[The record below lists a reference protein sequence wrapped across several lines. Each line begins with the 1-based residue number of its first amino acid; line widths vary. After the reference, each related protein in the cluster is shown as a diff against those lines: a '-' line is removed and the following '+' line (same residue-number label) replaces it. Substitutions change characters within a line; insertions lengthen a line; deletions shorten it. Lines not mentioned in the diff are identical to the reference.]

1 MKSPRTRAAV
11 VDRLRSGCER
21 CISCLEELI
30 RVQFEMDP
38 HDRVIRP
45 DDEEIVYRLRKVL
58 VHVKALT
65 GWQLD
70 TEVMHV
76 LAPELRAADE
86 QIELIWK
93 KVPREQLTEYMADD
107 GKSVV
112 GGRDKSFKS
121 GKEILSSCI
130 HPTPQRLRLGKELGG
145 LGRPDAVRYFA
156 NLFTLLVSLV
166 FRYGVSLAFLSQ
178 LLSGGK
184 EGPIASV
191 MMKGTE
197 ELDSI
202 SPQTVFDSLRGRNKV
217 SGPGESDRSL

>member
-1 MKSPRTRAAV
+1 MKSPRTREEA

-58 VHVKALT
+58 LHVKAIT
-65 GWQLD
+65 SWQFG

-76 LAPELRAADE
+76 LAPELRTADE

-112 GGRDKSFKS
+112 GGRDKLFKS

-130 HPTPQRLRLGKELGG
+130 HPTPQRLFYGKELGG
-145 LGRPDAVRYFA
+145 LGRPDEVRYFA
-156 NLFTLLVSLV
+156 NLFTSLVSLV

-191 MMKGTE
+191 MMKVTE
-197 ELDSI
+197 ELGSV
-202 SPQTVFDSLRGRNKV
+202 SPTDCFRFIARQ
-217 SGPGESDRSL
+217 E